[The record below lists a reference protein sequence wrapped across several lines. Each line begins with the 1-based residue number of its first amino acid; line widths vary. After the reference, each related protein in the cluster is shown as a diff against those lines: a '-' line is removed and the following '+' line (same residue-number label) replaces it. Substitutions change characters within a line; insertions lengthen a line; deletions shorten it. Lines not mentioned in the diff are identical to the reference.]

1 MKNLL
6 LILALLLTVSTT
18 YAQRDE
24 AAKARIHAAKMAY
37 ITDRIHL
44 SATQSGEFIPLYN
57 EYEAEARTARKPY
70 KEKYTKAHP
79 DAKDFVIMQYVADD
93 LDCQQQILL
102 IKKKYQDR
110 FLKIISQQQLSDL
123 NMSER
128 EFKQIL
134 LKKLK
139 EEARERRMS
148 R

>member
-6 LILALLLTVSTT
+6 LLLAFVLSITTT

-37 ITDRIHL
+37 ITDRIRL
-44 SATQSGEFIPLYN
+44 TATQSGAFIPLYN
-57 EYEAEARTARKPY
+57 EYEAEARAAKKPY
-70 KEKYTKAHP
+70 KEKYSKAHP

-102 IKKKYQDR
+102 IKKKYHDR
-110 FLKIISQQQLSDL
+110 FLKILTEKQLSEL

-134 LKKLK
+134 IKRLK
-139 EEARERRMS
+139 ERGGKWE
-148 R
+148 